1 MTLRRCYLACLVGLA
16 FTGVTACAPTRTQ
29 VRERVTAQ
37 ELLVTPARFDGRVV
51 TLAGRASNVR
61 LEVRS
66 GRSFYT
72 LLVDDGTQL
81 MTVVAPGAPRCQPG
95 QPVTVEGWF
104 RASRDPRVFSHVE
117 AISVTCE

>member
-1 MTLRRCYLACLVGLA
+1 MTPRCCYLACLVGFA
-16 FTGVTACAPTRTQ
+16 FTGLTGCAPTRTQ
-29 VRERVTAQ
+29 VREPITAQ
-37 ELLVTPARFDGRVV
+37 ELLITPARFDGRVV

-66 GRSFYT
+66 GRSSYT

-95 QPVTVEGWF
+95 QLVTVEGWF
-104 RASRDPRVFSHVE
+104 RASRDPSVFSHVD
-117 AISVTCE
+117 AISITCE